1 MRTPPWLMAGALLFW
16 GWENGLMLWGALLA
30 AALEGARLTR
40 ARWEFS
46 NADLNRISD
55 LCWAL
60 VVGAGLL
67 LYSTEENRVLLV
79 FKLAQWLPVCFC
91 PLILAQAYG
100 NRATMPLSV
109 FWWLL
114 RRLPASQT
122 VRKSYNISYCYFALC
137 LLAASASTRFSP
149 SIQPNS
155 FFYPGMALLVALA
168 LTSVRPR
175 RVSLTAWVILLA
187 VAVTAGEF
195 SHKQLR
201 SMQGAVETALGSW
214 IADFF
219 RAAPDSRECP
229 TRIGAAGRIVQSGKI
244 VLRLRPEP
252 GGFAPALLREAT
264 WDTYRRTTWLA
275 SNDDFS
281 IATRGNSETVK
292 LLPANK
298 LSSEVEIAGYYE
310 NGEGIL
316 PVPHGTF
323 EIAIDDGPADVET
336 NRLGVTMMTNGPGL
350 LDMRASFGPGRS
362 FDSPPCERDLM
373 VPEAEKPVL
382 AQVATYLKLA
392 GMTERQRIRA
402 IERFFADPANHF
414 TYSLNARQHPYRLN
428 QPTALGFF
436 LRTSRLGHCE
446 YFATATVLLLRQA
459 GVPARYVT
467 GYAVK
472 ESARHGDTYLVRAR
486 DAHAWALAWHSDSK
500 LWDQIDT
507 TPGDRDKARGAQP
520 PWWEPASD
528 ALSNLYFQ
536 FSKWRWNKTSYA
548 HYTIWLLVPMILYLT
563 GRIVFAQRRQR
574 PASGA
579 DDAAHRPPW
588 PGLDSELYQ
597 INRQLAAAQL
607 SRLSN
612 EPLRSWQQRLELA
625 FPDSDR
631 LRRIFHLHRS
641 LRFDPLGLKKEE
653 RETLRSEA
661 QRWLAEFAARV
672 AAEKQNAPA
681 AGK

>member
-1 MRTPPWLMAGALLFW
+1 MRTPPWLMGGVLLFW
-16 GWENGLMLWGALLA
+16 GWENGFMLWGALLA

-40 ARWEFS
+40 TRWELS
-46 NADLNRISD
+46 DADLNRISD

-60 VVGAGLL
+60 VVGAALL
-67 LYSTEENRVLLV
+67 LYSIEENRVLFV

-91 PLILAQAYG
+91 PLMLAQDYG
-100 NRATMPLSV
+100 NRAAMPLSV

-114 RRLPASQT
+114 RRSPASQT
-122 VRKSYNISYCYFALC
+122 ARKSYNISYCYFAFC
-137 LLAASASTRFSP
+137 LLAASASTR
-149 SIQPNS
+149 PNR

-168 LTSVRPR
+168 LTSARPR

-187 VAVTAGEF
+187 LAATAGDF
-195 SHKQLR
+195 SHKELR
-201 SMQGAVETALGSW
+201 SMQSAMEAALSTL

-219 RAAPDSRECP
+219 RTTPDPRECQ
-229 TRIGAAGRIVQSGKI
+229 TKIGAAGRIVQSGRI

-264 WDTYRRTTWLA
+264 WDAYRRVTWLA
-275 SNDDFS
+275 SNNDFS
-281 IATRGNSETVK
+281 MARAGYNDTFK
-292 LLPANK
+292 LLPTNT
-298 LSSEVEIAGYYE
+298 LSREVEIACYYE
-310 NGEGIL
+310 NGEGFL
-316 PVPHGTF
+316 PLPHGTF
-323 EIAIDDGPADVET
+323 EIDDVQADVWT
-336 NRLGVTMMTNGPGL
+336 NRLGVTQIKNGPGL

-362 FDSPPCERDLM
+362 LDAPPCERDLM
-373 VPEAEKPVL
+373 VPEAERPEL
-382 AQVATYLKLA
+382 AKVATGLKLA

-414 TYSLNARQHPYRLN
+414 IYSLNARRLPYRLN

-436 LRTSRLGHCE
+436 LTTSKVGHCE

-459 GVPARYVT
+459 GVPARYAT
-467 GYAVK
+467 GYIVR
-472 ESARHGDTYLVRAR
+472 ESARHGDTYLVRER
-486 DAHAWALAWHSDSK
+486 DAHAWALVYHSDTR

-507 TPGDRDKARGAQP
+507 TPGVRDRAEGAQP

-528 ALSNLYFQ
+528 FLSNLYFQ

-548 HYTIWLLVPMILYLT
+548 RYSTWLLVPTILYLI
-563 GRIVFAQRRQR
+563 GRILFTQRRQR
-574 PASGA
+574 PPSGA
-579 DDAAHRPPW
+579 DDASQRPPW
-588 PGLDSELYQ
+588 PGLDSELYL
-597 INRQLAAAQL
+597 INRELAAAQL

-641 LRFDPLGLKKEE
+641 LRFDPRGLKKEE

-661 QRWLAEFAARV
+661 LGWLAEFAAQV
-672 AAEKQNAPA
+672 AEEKQNAPA

>member
-1 MRTPPWLMAGALLFW
+1 MGGALLFW

-40 ARWEFS
+40 TRWELS

-60 VVGAGLL
+60 VVGAALL
-67 LYSTEENRVLLV
+67 LYSTAENRALLV
-79 FKLAQWLPVCFC
+79 FELAKWLPVCFC
-91 PLILAQAYG
+91 PLMLAQAHG

-114 RRLPASQT
+114 RRSPASQT
-122 VRKSYNISYCYFALC
+122 ARKSYNISHCYFAVC
-137 LLAASASTRFSP
+137 LLAASAST
-149 SIQPNS
+149 QPNG
-155 FFYPGMALLVALA
+155 FFYPGVALLVALA
-168 LTSVRPR
+168 LSSARPR
-175 RVSLTAWVILLA
+175 RVSLTAWVILVALA
-187 VAVTAGEF
+187 ATAGEF
-195 SHKQLR
+195 SHKELR
-201 SMQGAVETALGSW
+201 SVQGAMETALGAWLS
-214 IADFF
+214 DFF
-219 RAAPDSRECP
+219 RAMPDPRECQ
-229 TRIGAAGRIVQSGKI
+229 TRIGIAGRIPQSGKI

-264 WDTYRRTTWLA
+264 WDAYRRATWLA
-275 SNDDFS
+275 SNNDFFP
-281 IATRGNSETVK
+281 ARAGNNDSYK
-292 LLPANK
+292 LMPTNK
-298 LSSEVEIAGYYE
+298 LSCEVEIACYCE
-310 NGEGIL
+310 DGEGIL
-316 PVPHGTF
+316 PLPHGTF
-323 EIAIDDGPADVET
+323 EIAIDDGPADVKT
-336 NRLGVTMMTNGPGL
+336 NRLGVMRMENGPGL
-350 LDMRASFGPGRS
+350 LDMRVSFQPGRS
-362 FDSPPCERDLM
+362 IDSPPCERDEM

-382 AQVATYLKLA
+382 EQVAEDLKLKE
-392 GMTERQRIRA
+392 MTTDWQKIRA
-402 IERFFADPANHF
+402 IEQFFANHF
-414 TYSLNARQHPYRLN
+414 TYSLNPPLSPDRTN
-428 QPTALGFF
+428 ALGYF
-436 LRTSRLGHCE
+436 LTRSHSGHCQ

-459 GVPARYVT
+459 GVRARYVT
-467 GYAVK
+467 GYVVP

-486 DAHAWALAWHSDSK
+486 DAHAWALAYNSETG

-507 TPGDRDKARGAQP
+507 TPGDRDKAEAAQP

-528 ALSNLYFQ
+528 RISDLFFQ

-548 HYTIWLLVPMILYLT
+548 HYTTWLLIPMILYLI
-563 GRIVFAQRRQR
+563 GRIVFTQRRQR

-588 PGLDSELYQ
+588 PGLDSELYL

-625 FPDSDR
+625 FPDSAR
-631 LRRIFHLHRS
+631 LRRIFQLHRS
-641 LRFDPLGLKKEE
+641 LRFDPRGLKQED

-661 QRWLAEFAARV
+661 QRWLSEFALRMAE
-672 AAEKQNAPA
+672 EKQNAPA

>member
-1 MRTPPWLMAGALLFW
+1 MGGALLFW

-30 AALEGARLTR
+30 AALEGSRLTR
-40 ARWEFS
+40 TRWEFS

-60 VVGAGLL
+60 VVGAALL

-79 FKLAQWLPVCFC
+79 FKLTQWLPVCFC
-91 PLILAQAYG
+91 PLMLAQAYG
-100 NRATMPLSV
+100 NRAPMPLSV

-114 RRLPASQT
+114 RRSPASQT
-122 VRKSYNISYCYFALC
+122 ARKSYNISYCYFAFC
-137 LLAASASTRFSP
+137 LLAASAST
-149 SIQPNS
+149 QPNS
-155 FFYPGMALLVALA
+155 FFYPGVALLVALA

-187 VAVTAGEF
+187 LAATAGQF
-195 SHKQLR
+195 SQKQLR
-201 SMQGAVETALGSW
+201 LMQNSMEGVLGAWL
-214 IADFF
+214 ADFL
-219 RAAPDSRECP
+219 RGAPPDPRERQ
-229 TRIGAAGRIVQSGKI
+229 TRIGSAGQIPQSGKI

-252 GGFAPALLREAT
+252 GAFAPALLREAT
-264 WDTYRRTTWLA
+264 WDAYRRGTWLA
-275 SNDDFS
+275 SNNDFFP
-281 IATRGNSETVK
+281 APAGNNDSFK
-292 LLPANK
+292 LLPANT
-298 LSSEVEIAGYYE
+298 LPSEVEIACYYE
-310 NGEGIL
+310 NGRGIL
-316 PVPHGTF
+316 ALPHGTF
-323 EIAIDDGPADVET
+323 EIDDVQEADVKT
-336 NRLGVTMMTNGPGL
+336 NRLGGVRIDNGPGL
-350 LDMRASFGPGRS
+350 LDMRASFGLGRS
-362 FDSPPCERDLM
+362 LDAPPCERDLM
-373 VPEAEKPVL
+373 VPGEEKPVL
-382 AQVATYLKLA
+382 AKVATDLKLA
-392 GMTERQRIRA
+392 AMTDRQKIRA

-414 TYSLNARQHPYRLN
+414 TYSLHARRHPYRLS

-436 LRTSRLGHCE
+436 LKTSRLGHCE

-459 GVPARYVT
+459 GVPARYAT
-467 GYAVK
+467 GYAVP

-486 DAHAWALAWHSDSK
+486 DAHAWALAWHSDTG

-507 TPGDRDKARGAQP
+507 TPADRDKAQGAQP

-536 FSKWRWNKTSYA
+536 FSKWRWSKTSYA
-548 HYTIWLLVPMILYLT
+548 HYSIWLLVPMILYLI
-563 GRIVFAQRRQR
+563 GRIVFSQRRQR

-579 DDAAHRPPW
+579 DDAAHRPSW
-588 PGLDSELYQ
+588 PGLDSELYL

-641 LRFDPLGLKKEE
+641 LRFDPHGLKKED

-672 AAEKQNAPA
+672 AQEKQNAPA
-681 AGK
+681 AGQ

>member
-1 MRTPPWLMAGALLFW
+1 MAGALLFW

-40 ARWEFS
+40 ARWELS

-60 VVGAGLL
+60 VVGAALL
-67 LYSTEENRVLLV
+67 LYSREENRVLLV
-79 FKLAQWLPVCFC
+79 FNLAQWLPVCFC
-91 PLILAQAYG
+91 PLMLAQAYG
-100 NRATMPLSV
+100 NRTTMPLSV

-114 RRLPASQT
+114 RRSPASQT
-122 VRKSYNISYCYFALC
+122 ARKSYNISYCYFAFC
-137 LLAASASTRFSP
+137 LLAASASTRLNAST
-149 SIQPNS
+149 QPNN
-155 FFYPGMALLVALA
+155 FFYPGMVLLVALA
-168 LTSVRPR
+168 LTSARPR
-175 RVSLTAWVILLA
+175 RVSLTAWVTLLA
-187 VAVTAGEF
+187 LAATAGEF
-195 SHKQLR
+195 SHKELR
-201 SMQGAVETALGSW
+201 SMQGAMEIALGSW

-229 TRIGAAGRIVQSGKI
+229 TKIGAAGRIVQSGKI

-252 GGFAPALLREAT
+252 GGFAPALLRETT
-264 WDTYRRTTWLA
+264 WDAYRRVTWLA

-281 IATRGNSETVK
+281 VARAGNNDTFK
-292 LLPANK
+292 LLPTNT
-298 LSSEVEIAGYYE
+298 LSSEVEIACYYE
-310 NGEGIL
+310 NGEGVL
-316 PVPHGTF
+316 PLPHGTF
-323 EIAIDDGPADVET
+323 EIDDVQADVKT
-336 NRLGVTMMTNGPGL
+336 NRLGVTMITNGPGL

-362 FDSPPCERDLM
+362 LDSPPCERDLM

-382 AQVATYLKLA
+382 AQVAKDLKLA
-392 GMTERQRIRA
+392 GMTERQKIRA

-459 GVPARYVT
+459 GVRARYVT

-472 ESARHGDTYLVRAR
+472 ESARHGDTYLVRGR
-486 DAHAWALAWHSDSK
+486 DAHAWALAYHSDTGI
-500 LWDQIDT
+500 WDQIDT
-507 TPGDRDKARGAQP
+507 TPADRDKAQGAQP

-548 HYTIWLLVPMILYLT
+548 RYTTWLLVPMILYLI
-563 GRIVFAQRRQR
+563 GRIVFARRRQR

-588 PGLDSELYQ
+588 PGLDSELYL
-597 INRQLAAAQL
+597 INRQLASAQL

-641 LRFDPLGLKKEE
+641 LRFDPRGLKKEE

-661 QRWLAEFAARV
+661 QQWLAEFAARV
-672 AAEKQNAPA
+672 AEEKQNAPA

>member
-1 MRTPPWLMAGALLFW
+1 MRTPPWLMGGALLFW

-40 ARWEFS
+40 TRWELS

-60 VVGAGLL
+60 VVGAALL
-67 LYSTEENRVLLV
+67 LYSTEENRGLFV
-79 FKLAQWLPVCFC
+79 FKLARWLPVCFC
-91 PLILAQAYG
+91 PLMLAQAYG

-114 RRLPASQT
+114 RRQPASQT
-122 VRKSYNISYCYFALC
+122 AHKSYNISHCYFAFC
-137 LLAASASTRFSP
+137 LLAASAST
-149 SIQPNS
+149 QPNS
-155 FFYPGMALLVALA
+155 FFYAGTALLVALA
-168 LTSVRPR
+168 LTSARPR
-175 RVSLTAWVILLA
+175 RVSLTAWVALLA
-187 VAVTAGEF
+187 LAATAGQF
-195 SHKQLR
+195 SHKELR
-201 SMQGAVETALGSW
+201 SMQSAMENVLGTW
-214 IADFF
+214 LADFF
-219 RAAPDSRECP
+219 RAHPDEQECR
-229 TRIGAAGRIVQSGKI
+229 TRIGNAGQIRQSGKI

-252 GGFAPALLREAT
+252 GGFTPLLLREAT
-264 WDTYRRTTWLA
+264 WDAYRKETWLA
-275 SNDDFS
+275 SNNDFS
-281 IATRGNSETVK
+281 LPINPGNNETVK
-292 LLPANK
+292 LLPADK
-298 LSSEVEIAGYYE
+298 LSCEVEIACYYE

-316 PVPHGTF
+316 PLPHGTF
-323 EIAIDDGPADVET
+323 AIAIDDGPADVRT
-336 NRLGVTMMTNGPGL
+336 NRLGVTRMENGPGL
-350 LDMRASFGPGRS
+350 LDMRASFGPGQS
-362 FDSPPCERDLM
+362 LDSPPCERDLM
-373 VPEAEKPVL
+373 VDEKEKPAL
-382 AQVATYLKLA
+382 AQVAKDLKLA
-392 GMTERQRIRA
+392 EMTERQKIRA
-402 IERFFADPANHF
+402 VERFFADPANHF
-414 TYSLNARQHPYRLN
+414 TYSLNSRRKPYRLN

-467 GYAVK
+467 GYAVP
-472 ESARHGDTYLVRAR
+472 ESARHGDTYVVRAR
-486 DAHAWALAWHSDSK
+486 DAHAWALAYHSDTG

-507 TPGDRDKARGAQP
+507 TPGDRDKAQGAQP

-548 HYTIWLLVPMILYLT
+548 HYTTWLLVPMILYLI
-563 GRIVFAQRRQR
+563 GRIVFTQRRQR

-579 DDAAHRPPW
+579 DDAVHRPSW
-588 PGLDSELYQ
+588 PGLDSELYL
-597 INRQLAAAQL
+597 INRQLASAQL

-641 LRFDPLGLKKEE
+641 LRFDPRGLKKEE

-672 AAEKQNAPA
+672 AQEKPA
-681 AGK
+681 APSRSES